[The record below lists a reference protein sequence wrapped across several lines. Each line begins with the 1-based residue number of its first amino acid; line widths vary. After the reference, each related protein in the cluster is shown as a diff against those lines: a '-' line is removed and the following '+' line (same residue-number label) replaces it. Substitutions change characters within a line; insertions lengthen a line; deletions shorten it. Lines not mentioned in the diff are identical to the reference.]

1 MSITL
6 SGIEISFDR
15 AGGDEARRREI
26 VRNIENI
33 LLTPVGTDP
42 LYRDFVEVI
51 DAIEKWEPRVR
62 VRDVSFVP
70 DPSGSLGVKV
80 VIGSG

>member
-1 MSITL
+1 MM
-6 SGIEISFDR
+6 
-15 AGGDEARRREI
+15 A
-26 VRNIENI
+26 
-33 LLTPVGTDP
+33 
-42 LYRDFVEVI
+42 VEVI